1 MYSSLSEN
9 FIFVV
14 LWWKENSLPQISKSI
29 SDTMERISVF
39 LEVLTIQTVRVEENP
54 QKKVLSSKSD
64 SFYISHVYLC
74 FWGWSG
80 VTCVETLTEWLGEKS
95 SFSCLRNLK
104 NSWYFDNFHLNFLKD
119 LLTIPVSYLQK

>member
-39 LEVLTIQTVRVEENP
+39 LEVLTIQTVRVDRE
-54 QKKVLSSKSD
+54 
-64 SFYISHVYLC
+64 HA
-74 FWGWSG
+74 
-80 VTCVETLTEWLGEKS
+80 EKS
-95 SFSCLRNLK
+95 FI
-104 NSWYFDNFHLNFLKD
+104 F
-119 LLTIPVSYLQK
+119 